1 MSGENFNKIKF
12 NLGGKDFTLRL
23 GENIKNEK
31 KNLDLGS
38 IWDEIDKNDDNK
50 LDRDEY
56 KLFAKLNSC
65 LNKDGKWENL
75 DAFVKEFEKSGKNLD
90 AFLNEKM
97 GLVKKM
103 DTPKAEVKVDAD
115 VAGPAKSIEEMELD
129 LDTHHSFIETQ
140 KDMDAFGEK
149 ETKRIVNEVV
159 YDLGVMQSRDKEDVN
174 ALNPKY
180 NQTYTVR
187 YGDTMGKIAIEFLKE
202 EGIDKPTKAE
212 ILKKIGEIM
221 AMNPQIESSHRIYA
235 GMEIKKPTPEP
246 PDAVK
251 PVLPAMPTE
260 PPTIPTPLMTPP
272 AEFPDNMEPNVT
284 PPDLAVKPADTIDLS
299 GVDPFNEPT
308 YLITGTV
315 EIVNSDG
322 SITFAEYDADG
333 KLEKA
338 TVKTMDAYG
347 NDIRVVEYDKD
358 AKLVGTTEM
367 EYDSNRVVKRNEYGS
382 DHKFIEQVDSSNPD
396 EVKTTT
402 YPDAETKVTVVEDSL
417 GAELYTETSKNN
429 GVSAWSVEKKYP
441 DGRYE
446 KYELSAPDRIIEVAD
461 ATGAEEFM
469 EYNGPDLSLSKH
481 ESIRPGLKVIR
492 TGNET
497 VVRTYKDNTN
507 LDVTHREDYEDSNLK
522 EVRDYTY
529 HDSAAGVLEGKDDQT
544 IVRGENGEITK
555 WTQERYDAGGNWV
568 GENKFDKDGKLKGY
582 TDDDGTTLKYYD
594 RYGNEIAQD
603 AYEAL

>member
-1 MSGENFNKIKF
+1 MSGENLNKIKF

-23 GENIKNEK
+23 GENLKNEK

-38 IWDEIDKNDDNK
+38 IWGEIDKNDNNK

-103 DTPKAEVKVDAD
+103 DAPKAEVKVDAD

-129 LDTHHSFIETQ
+129 LDTQHSYIETQ
-140 KDMDAFGEK
+140 KDMDAFAEK
-149 ETKRIVNEVV
+149 ETKRVVNEVV

-180 NQTYTVR
+180 NQTYKVQ
-187 YGDTMGKIAIEFLKE
+187 YGDTMGKIAIAFLKE

-246 PDAVK
+246 ADAVK
-251 PVLPAMPTE
+251 PALPAMPTE

-272 AEFPDNMEPNVT
+272 TEFPEGMEPNVT
-284 PPDLAVKPADTIDLS
+284 PPDLAVTPADTIDLS
-299 GVDPFNEPT
+299 FVAPPNDGVH
-308 YLITGTV
+308 YVAGTV
-315 EIVNSDG
+315 EVSNPDG
-322 SITFAEYDADG
+322 SITSAEYDADG
-333 KLEKA
+333 KLVKA
-338 TVKTMDAYG
+338 TVTTKDADG
-347 NDIRVVEYDKD
+347 NAIKVVEYDKD

-367 EYDSNRVVKRNEYGS
+367 EYDSGRVVKQNKYGS

-402 YPDAETKVTVVEDSL
+402 YPDAETKVTVVKDAA
-417 GAELYTETSKNN
+417 GAELYTETSENY

-441 DGRYE
+441 DGSYE
-446 KYELSAPDRIIEVAD
+446 KYEISGSYRSIEVAD
-461 ATGAEEFM
+461 ATGAEELM
-469 EYNGPDLSLSKH
+469 EYNGPDLSLSEH
-481 ESIRPGLKVIR
+481 VSIRPGLKVTR

-507 LDVTHREDYEDSNLK
+507 VDVTHREDYEDSNLK

-529 HDSAAGVLEGKDDQT
+529 HDSAAGVLEGKEDQT
-544 IVRGENGEITK
+544 IVRDENGEITK
-555 WTQERYDAGGNWV
+555 WTQERYDADGNQV

>member
-1 MSGENFNKIKF
+1 MSGENLNKIKF

-23 GENIKNEK
+23 GENLKNEK

-38 IWDEIDKNDDNK
+38 IWDEIDKNRDNK

-75 DAFVKEFEKSGKNLD
+75 DAFVEEFEKSGKNLD

-103 DTPKAEVKVDAD
+103 DAPKAEVKVDAD
-115 VAGPAKSIEEMELD
+115 VAKPVKSIEEMDLD
-129 LDTHHSFIETQ
+129 LDTQHSYIETQ

-149 ETKRIVNEVV
+149 ETKRVVNEVV

-180 NQTYTVR
+180 NKTYTVH
-187 YGDTMGKIAIEFLKE
+187 YGDTMGKIAIAFLEE

-246 PDAVK
+246 ADAVK
-251 PVLPAMPTE
+251 PALPAMPTE

-272 AEFPDNMEPNVT
+272 TEFPETMEPNVT
-284 PPDLAVKPADTIDLS
+284 PPDLAVKPAATIDLN

-358 AKLVGTTEM
+358 AMLVGTTEM
-367 EYDSNRVVKRNEYGS
+367 EYDSNRVV
-382 DHKFIEQVDSSNPD
+382 
-396 EVKTTT
+396 
-402 YPDAETKVTVVEDSL
+402 
-417 GAELYTETSKNN
+417 
-429 GVSAWSVEKKYP
+429 
-441 DGRYE
+441 
-446 KYELSAPDRIIEVAD
+446 
-461 ATGAEEFM
+461 
-469 EYNGPDLSLSKH
+469 
-481 ESIRPGLKVIR
+481 
-492 TGNET
+492 
-497 VVRTYKDNTN
+497 
-507 LDVTHREDYEDSNLK
+507 
-522 EVRDYTY
+522 
-529 HDSAAGVLEGKDDQT
+529 
-544 IVRGENGEITK
+544 
-555 WTQERYDAGGNWV
+555 
-568 GENKFDKDGKLKGY
+568 
-582 TDDDGTTLKYYD
+582 
-594 RYGNEIAQD
+594 
-603 AYEAL
+603 